1 MEPENEKDEKK
12 KKDPIKRQQGYYN
25 TIAHFYR
32 GEVQRTNA
40 WRTRLDR
47 TANWAI
53 IVIAA
58 ILTFAFS
65 SEGRPHFVILVGI
78 FIVFLLLFIES
89 RRYRIYIV
97 WKSRVRVLE
106 KNFLAPVLCEEED
119 VNHEDWKKILAADL
133 KQPVQKIEFL
143 EAFSRRLRRV
153 YNWLFLPLIVSWFI
167 RIVMYPSATQSMKEI
182 FHRASIG
189 PIAGEAVFLGVV
201 LFLVSLV
208 LLSLYRWETRLGIFE
223 REAKGQIKPK
233 EKAKYK
239 WTDWLDV

>member
-1 MEPENEKDEKK
+1 VEPENEKKGE
-12 KKDPIKRQQGYYN
+12 KDPLKRQGYYN
-25 TIAHFYR
+25 TMAHFYR
-32 GEVQRTNA
+32 GELQRTNT

-65 SEGRPHFVILVGI
+65 SEGRPHFVLLIGIL
-78 FIVFLLLFIES
+78 IVFLLLIIES
-89 RRYRIYIV
+89 RRYRTYIV

-106 KNFLAPVLCEEED
+106 KNFLAPVLCEEEN

-153 YNWLFLPLIVSWFI
+153 YNWLFLILVGSWFI
-167 RIVMYPSATQSMKEI
+167 RVGMYPQAAASVKDI
-182 FHRASIG
+182 FERASVG
-189 PIAGEAVFLGVV
+189 PIAGQVMV
-201 LFLVSLV
+201 LTVAGFLVFILV
-208 LLSLYRWETRLGIFE
+208 ISLYRWETRLGIFE
-223 REAKGQIKPK
+223 REAKGHIKPK
-233 EKAKYK
+233 EKAKYD

>member
-1 MEPENEKDEKK
+1 MEPENEKKVGK
-12 KKDPIKRQQGYYN
+12 NPLKRQQGYYN
-25 TIAHFYR
+25 TMAHFYR
-32 GEVQRTNA
+32 GELQRTNT

-65 SEGRPHFVILVGI
+65 SEARPHFVLLIGIL
-78 FIVFLLLFIES
+78 IVFLLLVIES
-89 RRYRIYIV
+89 RRYRTYIV

-119 VNHEDWKKILAADL
+119 ANHEDWKKILAADL

-153 YNWLFLPLIVSWFI
+153 YNWLFLTLVGSWLI
-167 RIVMYPSATQSMKEI
+167 RIAMYPSAADSMREI
-182 FHRASIG
+182 LLRASIG
-189 PIAGEAVFLGVV
+189 PIAGEVIFLTVTT
-201 LFLVSLV
+201 FLMSLLV
-208 LLSLYRWETRLGIFE
+208 ISLYRWETRLGIFE
-223 REAKGQIKPK
+223 REAKGHIKPK
-233 EKAKYK
+233 EKAKYD